1 MCITNETKAFYSNI
15 NTFVL
20 KFSPVNFIFYLHT
33 NYVCIIMYPPN
44 KRSKSMKS
52 ICQQKVSTQSIK
64 L

>member
-15 NTFVL
+15 NAFFGIEIFMCQFYFL
-20 KFSPVNFIFYLHT
+20 FILEFSLLS
-33 NYVCIIMYPPN
+33 PPN